1 MAFNKI
7 VRNEGRVRYIYPI
20 LLVLIISLSDTLNT
34 VLYKDYYY
42 ASIVFIAS
50 LCFIF
55 LPLYLLRNRLNLY
68 LIYLSIPIIIL
79 PIKFACYII
88 YKLPFDESVILLIYN
103 TNLQEAREMLSNYL
117 WIIGIYTIGY
127 ALAVYLAF
135 VNRPAKVPVK
145 LTKYISLSSLCI
157 IFILPLTFTYS
168 GRNYAQRYKRVFINS
183 YPGSYLVLAK
193 NICLQFRLMF
203 FSNSDRAKFTFSAR
217 QDSINDQQV
226 HVLIIGESCRYD
238 HWGINGYSRNTS
250 PRLEKRENLISFTN
264 AASGG
269 YITEIAVPL
278 LLTGVGADHYASHFK
293 QKSIVSAFNEVG
305 FNSFWLS
312 NQSDRGNVTIHSSE
326 AENQFFSLGS
336 EHGGNSE
343 ETDDGSEKK
352 SPKNM
357 DMALV
362 AQLKAILSK
371 PGNKKFI
378 VLHTLGSHFSYKA
391 RIPDNFDIYK
401 PSYKT
406 ITAVPHNKAFKNV
419 LVNSYDN
426 TVLYTDM
433 VIDSVISLVSALNAF
448 SSVTYIADHG
458 EDLLDDNRHLVYHA
472 NPDPSKYVAHIP
484 FFMWYSQKLAKKF
497 PEKINNLNRHKN
509 AEISSQDLIYTLTN
523 LAGIYYPK
531 QDSLKNIAGPN
542 FRPQEQLIMG
552 DKAIYKVSSL
562 K

>member
-1 MAFNKI
+1 MIK
-7 VRNEGRVRYIYPI
+7 RSEGKVRYIYPF
-20 LLVLIISLSDTLNT
+20 LLVLFICLSDTLNT
-34 VLYKDYYY
+34 LLYKDYYY

-50 LCFIF
+50 LCFVF
-55 LPLYLLRNRLNLY
+55 LPLYLLRNRLKLY
-68 LIYLSIPIIIL
+68 LVYLSIPIIIL

-88 YKLPFDESVILLIYN
+88 YKVPFDESVILLIYN
-103 TNLQEAREMLSNYL
+103 TNFQEASEMLSNYL
-117 WIIGIYTIGY
+117 WTIGIGVIGY
-127 ALAVYLAF
+127 TLTVYLAF
-135 VNRPAKVPVK
+135 VNRPAKVPAK
-145 LTKYISLSSLCI
+145 STKYISLSSLCI
-157 IFILPLTFTYS
+157 IFILPLIFTYS
-168 GRNYAQRYKRVFINS
+168 GRNYGQRYKRVIINS

-193 NICLQFRLMF
+193 NIFLQSRLIF
-203 FSNSDRAKFTFSAR
+203 FSNSARAKFTFSAR
-217 QDSINDQQV
+217 QDSISDQQV

-278 LLTGVGADHYASHFK
+278 LLTGVGAENYASHFK

-305 FNSFWLS
+305 FNSFWIS

-343 ETDDGSEKK
+343 EADDESEKK
-352 SPKNM
+352 SLKNM
-357 DMALV
+357 DMGLV
-362 AQLKAILSK
+362 EQLKTILSK

-378 VLHTLGSHFSYKA
+378 VLHTLGSHFSYNA
-391 RIPDNFDIYK
+391 RYPDNFDIYK

-406 ITAVPHNKAFKNV
+406 IAAKPQNRDFKNV

-426 TVLYTDM
+426 TILYSDM
-433 VIDSVISLVSALNAF
+433 VVDSVISLVSKLNAF
-448 SSVTYIADHG
+448 SSVTYMADHG
-458 EDLLDDNRHLVYHA
+458 EDLLDDDRNLVYHA
-472 NPDPSKYVAHIP
+472 NPVPSKYVAHIP

-497 PEKINNLNRHKN
+497 PEKINNLNTHKTF
-509 AEISSQDLIYTLTN
+509 EISSQDLIYTLTS
-523 LAGIYYPK
+523 LAGIRYPT
-531 QDSLKNIAGPN
+531 QDSLKNIAGPY
-542 FRPQEQLIMG
+542 FRSQEPLIMG
-552 DKAIYKVSSL
+552 DKGIYKVSSL